1 MGSQITRLAL
11 PFQVYALTGSTLAI
25 AALTVV
31 QLVPLLVFALAAG
44 SLADAVDKRRLLL
57 ATQVGLAVTS
67 GALVVLALQ
76 GDPPLVLLFV
86 VAFFAAGL
94 TSVDQ
99 PTRASSIP
107 RLVPAERLPAAMALN
122 QLNYQAASI
131 IGPAFGGILIATVG
145 LPGAYAIDV
154 LTFVASFVALLVI
167 RPLPPLG
174 RVTRPGLAAV
184 REGLAF
190 VRRRP
195 VLMGTFV
202 IDLNAMILASPIA
215 LFPAIALDIFR
226 VGPAG
231 LGILAAAPAAGAFVG
246 ALLSGWVPRVR
257 RVGRALVIV
266 VALWGLAMA
275 GFGVAVL
282 LQAIALAPLIW
293 TFPLGLVLLAVAGA
307 VDMFSAVFRNTILQL
322 TTPDELRGR
331 VTSIH
336 ILVVTGGPR
345 LGDIQAA
352 LVAAAV
358 GPGLAV
364 VAGGLLCVLGVGVS
378 SRRIPSLPAHVLGEG
393 AEELPART

>member
-1 MGSQITRLAL
+1 
-11 PFQVYALTGSTLAI
+11 
-25 AALTVV
+25 
-31 QLVPLLVFALAAG
+31 
-44 SLADAVDKRRLLL
+44 
-57 ATQVGLAVTS
+57 
-67 GALVVLALQ
+67 
-76 GDPPLVLLFV
+76 
-86 VAFFAAGL
+86 
-94 TSVDQ
+94 
-99 PTRASSIP
+99 
-107 RLVPAERLPAAMALN
+107 
-122 QLNYQAASI
+122 
-131 IGPAFGGILIATVG
+131 
-145 LPGAYAIDV
+145 
-154 LTFVASFVALLVI
+154 
-167 RPLPPLG
+167 
-174 RVTRPGLAAV
+174 
-184 REGLAF
+184 
-190 VRRRP
+190 
-195 VLMGTFV
+195 
-202 IDLNAMILASPIA
+202 MILASPIA
-215 LFPAIALDIFR
+215 LLPGDRAGHLPG
-226 VGPAG
+226 GPGRARDPG
-231 LGILAAAPAAGAFVG
+231 RGAAAGAFVG

-293 TFPLGLVLLAVAGA
+293 TFPLALVLLAVAGA

-364 VAGGLLCVLGVGVS
+364 VAGGLLCVLGVGVI

-393 AEELPART
+393 GEGVRART

>member
-11 PFQVYALTGSTLAI
+11 PFQVYALTGSILAI

-31 QLVPLLVFALAAG
+31 QLVPLLVFSLAAG

-57 ATQVGLAVTS
+57 LTQVGLAVTS

-145 LPGAYAIDV
+145 LAGAYAVDV

-215 LFPAIALDIFR
+215 LFPAIALDVFR

-257 RVGRALVIV
+257 RVGRAVVIV

-275 GFGVAVL
+275 GFGAAVL
-282 LQAIALAPLIW
+282 LQAIGLAPLVW
-293 TFPLGLVLLAVAGA
+293 TFPLALVLLAVAGA

-322 TTPDELRGR
+322 STPDELRGR

-364 VAGGLLCVLGVGVS
+364 VAGGLLCVLGAGVIG
-378 SRRIPSLPAHVLGEG
+378 RRIPSLPAHVLGEG
-393 AEELPART
+393 AEGVPART